1 MHSVRVAV
9 HDYPGHAFPVQL
21 SRKLAAR
28 NHEVLHL
35 HSHSVIS
42 PRGAIAKSAT
52 DAPSFRISGIDLGRV
67 IEREAFVRRYFQERA
82 YGRLLRKQILD
93 FKPELV
99 ISATTPLDAQ
109 TAALDAASAMGGAF
123 VFWLQDLQGIA
134 IERLLGAKLGLPGRL
149 IGRYYKRME
158 QRLLRESDA
167 VVTISEDFT
176 KVLHNWGVDSKAIWT
191 IPNWA
196 SPQEVPE
203 RSKDNSWS
211 RAHGISGRFC
221 FLYSGTLGMKHNPNL
236 LLQLA
241 WHYRGNTD
249 VRVVVVSE
257 GVAAQWLTAKAV
269 ERGLGNLIVLP
280 FQPYSTFPDVLAS
293 ADVLLTILEPDA
305 GVFSVP
311 SKVLSY
317 LCAARPLL
325 LAVPG
330 ENLATRTVL
339 ESGAG
344 VAVEPDDPQAF
355 IREAEM
361 LRTNPDRRSDMS
373 ARARQYADRNF
384 DLERIADRFEE
395 VFEAALR
402 KRTR

>member
-1 MHSVRVAV
+1 
-9 HDYPGHAFPVQL
+9 
-21 SRKLAAR
+21 
-28 NHEVLHL
+28 
-35 HSHSVIS
+35 
-42 PRGAIAKSAT
+42 
-52 DAPSFRISGIDLGRV
+52 
-67 IEREAFVRRYFQERA
+67 
-82 YGRLLRKQILD
+82 
-93 FKPELV
+93 
-99 ISATTPLDAQ
+99 
-109 TAALDAASAMGGAF
+109 
-123 VFWLQDLQGIA
+123 
-134 IERLLGAKLGLPGRL
+134 
-149 IGRYYKRME
+149 ME
-158 QRLLRESDA
+158 QRLLRASDA

-176 KVLHNWGVDSKAIWT
+176 KVLRDWGVDPKAIWT

-196 SPQEVPE
+196 SPEEVPE
-203 RSKDNSWS
+203 RPKENPWS

-221 FLYSGTLGMKHNPNL
+221 FLYSGTLGMKHNPDL

-241 WHYRGNTD
+241 QHYKENAD

-257 GVAAQWLTAKAV
+257 GVAAQWLAGKAA
-269 ERGLGNLIVLP
+269 ERGMSNLIVLP

-344 VAVEPDDPQAF
+344 VAVEPDDVQAF

-361 LRTNPDRRSDMS
+361 LRTDPDRRSRMAAS
-373 ARARQYADRNF
+373 ARQYAERHF
-384 DLERIADRFEE
+384 DLDRIADRFEE

-402 KRTR
+402 KRAR